1 MNLIRYQIVMTPFGD
16 LKIASYNDQ
25 LCLCDWVYRKMRAKI
40 DRRLAFGLGADFVS
54 SDTDVIRET
63 KLQLEEYFTGQR
75 KSFTIPLLMVGS
87 PFQQSV
93 WEKLIT
99 IPYGETES
107 YLGLS
112 TQLGNPL
119 AIRAVA
125 SANGANAISILIPCH
140 RIVGS
145 KGELVGYAG
154 GLATK
159 KRLLDLEMGKEKS
172 WELFDNNFE

>member
-1 MNLIRYQIVMTPFGD
+1 MNQIFFKSYMTPFGD
-16 LKIASYNDQ
+16 LKLASYNDQ
-25 LCLCDWVYRKMRAKI
+25 LCLCDWVYRKLRSRI
-40 DRRLAFGLGADFVS
+40 DRRLAYGLDAEFVES
-54 SDTDVIRET
+54 GTDVIRET
-63 KLQLEEYFTGQR
+63 IFQLEEYFIAKRQT
-75 KSFTIPLLMVGS
+75 FTIPLLMVGS

-99 IPYGETES
+99 IPYGKTET

-112 TQLGNPL
+112 MQLGNPL

-145 KGELVGYAG
+145 KGEMVGYAG

-159 KRLLDLEMGKEKS
+159 KRLLNLEMGKEKS
-172 WELFDNNFE
+172 WELFDNNNS